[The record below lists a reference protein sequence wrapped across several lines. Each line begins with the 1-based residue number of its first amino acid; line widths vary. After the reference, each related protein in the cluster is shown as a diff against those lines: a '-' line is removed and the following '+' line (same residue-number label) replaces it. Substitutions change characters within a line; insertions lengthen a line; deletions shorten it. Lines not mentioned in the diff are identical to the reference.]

1 MAGSLLSRMARAVLV
16 AVALTVALGGCG
28 DLPGA
33 PAPKPTIPVAERAS
47 QIPLPPDSPL
57 EPGVPL
63 GSAEPWKSDPPSDPG
78 EPLEPMPASPATP
91 NPVPSCQGGPFGCRT
106 FTSVGGRDG
115 SGELEWLKAQPLEV
129 SSIFVNDTWTIGV
142 GTPCNSMGVSV
153 TVQGNQ
159 LIPGDIVSTAMACQ
173 GPEGS
178 YENWTHELFKQAVT
192 WELVGESLVL
202 RNGHGTVE
210 LKDSGPNPYGQA
222 AG

>member
-1 MAGSLLSRMARAVLV
+1 MVGTLLGRMARLLAV
-16 AVALTVALGGCG
+16 AVAFSVALGGCG

-33 PAPKPTIPVAERAS
+33 PARKPTLPVVVTAS
-47 QIPLPPDSPL
+47 EVPVPPDSPL
-57 EPGVPL
+57 EPGAPL
-63 GSAEPWKSDPPSDPG
+63 GSAEPWKSGLPSEPGDPPAT
-78 EPLEPMPASPATP
+78 MPPAPATP
-91 NPVPSCQGGPFGCRT
+91 DPVPSCYGGPFGCRT

-115 SGELEWLKAQPLEV
+115 SGELEWLKAQPLV
-129 SSIFVNDTWTIGV
+129 MSSIFANGTWTIGV

-178 YENWTHELFKQAVT
+178 YENWTHELFKQTVI
-192 WELVGESLVL
+192 WELAGESLVL

-210 LKDSGPNPYGQA
+210 LKDSGPNPYG
-222 AG
+222 